1 MSELQDLEI
10 FRTVLDSLQ
19 TGVYLIDRGGKI
31 RFWNDGAERITG
43 YRRHDVLGRFCHE
56 NILVP
61 CNDRGC
67 ALCGATCPFMQ
78 TLHDGQSREVRIQLR
93 HKQGHRVPAHMR
105 IVPIRDPHGSI
116 IGIAESFDALR
127 FTSDRDRHQHNLATY
142 GCLDETTGTPN
153 HGFTQ
158 FHLRE
163 NLASFAEYHLPFGI
177 ARIRIDRLGH
187 FQKAY
192 GREAVD
198 SILRVVAETMRSGLR
213 PNDFLGR
220 WTDDQ
225 FLAILMD
232 CGLAGME
239 EAGARMRKVVGCAG
253 LQWWGDELS
262 ATISLGYSAA
272 QAGDTIESLLERAQR
287 SLEQKSASC
296 SLAATAGNQGQS
308 KD

>member
-1 MSELQDLEI
+1 MLELQDPEI
-10 FRTVLDSLQ
+10 FRAVLESVQ
-19 TGVYLIDRGGKI
+19 TGVYLVDREWKI

-43 YRRHDVLGRFCHE
+43 YLRHDVLGRFCRN
-56 NILVP
+56 NIL
-61 CNDRGC
+61 
-67 ALCGATCPFMQ
+67 ALCNNQGCVLCAAACPFAQ
-78 TLHDGQSREVRIQLR
+78 TLRDGQSREVRIQLR

-105 IVPIRDPHGSI
+105 IAAIRDLHGSI
-116 IGIAESFDALR
+116 VGTAESFDALR
-127 FTSDRDRHQHNLATY
+127 FASDRDQHQHNLATY
-142 GCLDETTGTPN
+142 GCLDHITSIPN

-163 NLASFAEYHLPFGI
+163 NLASFAAYHLPFAI
-177 ARIRIDRLGH
+177 ARIQIDRLKH
-187 FQKAY
+187 FQNAY

-198 SILRVVAETMRSGLR
+198 GILRVVSETMRSGLR
-213 PNDFLGR
+213 PSDFLGR

-232 CGLAGME
+232 CGVAGME

-272 QAGDTIESLLERAQR
+272 QTRDTIESLLERAQR
-287 SLEQKSASC
+287 SLEAKSASC
-296 SLAATAGNQGQS
+296 VLAASAGNQGRS
-308 KD
+308 KS